1 MRFLTNFSLRNS
13 TAIIIMS
20 LLIVVSGIIAA
31 MSLKVENMPDITFP
45 VLLVN
50 TTYPDASPEDV
61 LDDVTK
67 PLEREVGHVTGV
79 KAVESYSS
87 NNSSTLQVYLETGS
101 DVQAV
106 RDELERKISSIALPS
121 KVNRPQVMIQG
132 FSNQPVYYLFVTGQD
147 KESGLDHFDN
157 DVKET
162 VLKELEGIES
172 VDKVST
178 IGGQFK
184 EMKILPKVDALNYYR
199 ISPLQLKQLLLDNH
213 VALPIGSITEDGE
226 ERIIRVVSRYLNVDD
241 IRNTKIFLPSDPTNG
256 LTYVRLGDIAEVNFD
271 EVVNSI
277 SRYNGKNGININ
289 IYKTRDANAVETG
302 DAINAKLSRLKEEY
316 PDLTFTTIYDT
327 SVDIKNSINGM
338 LKEGLLGAIMA
349 SVVILFFLRHVKAT
363 LIVLVSIPTSIL
375 VSLIFMS
382 WMGITLNMIT
392 LFGMAVAV
400 GRVVDD
406 SIVVIENIFRH
417 LQLNKERKE
426 NLIQIATHEMLH
438 AITSSTFTTTAV
450 FLPIVFVGGM
460 IGEVFRPFALTVVC
474 SLFASLLVAVTIVPL
489 LAKLMILKDHN
500 IKEYEHGK
508 GSDAYRKLL
517 KWSLNR
523 KPAVGFLS
531 LVLFVASLAL
541 LPYMKYGLFPDPE
554 AKYIF
559 AQVTMPKGTQLDGLD
574 QTVAQVESKLMEQP
588 EVEYIEINL
597 GSENEAEI
605 RQSNQALLLI
615 KIGQDVNLDQ
625 TIKKFEGI
633 VKPMIPLGSEM
644 ALTKPGSSD
653 TNKFKVIL
661 YGPDLV
667 RLKEAS
673 EIVKS
678 NLKVS
683 PLLTNVKDNLN
694 DFKNEVV
701 IKVDRDKASELG
713 VSPVQVAQEV
723 NLLVSDTRIG
733 KIKVDDKDYSLF
745 FGLGENHAKSLEELN
760 NIYIQTPSKQQVRLV
775 DFAEIDQEKVQSQ
788 IMRKDEKQ
796 FVQITADITSDN
808 KGGASNF
815 LFAMLQAEKLPA
827 GVTLSSEGVSSDMEK
842 SFKDMLL
849 AIGAAI
855 FIVYIVMLITFGNA
869 TAPLAI
875 LLSLPLAVIGGLF
888 GLFISDTVLDI
899 TALIGFLMLV
909 GIVVTNAIVYVDNI
923 QQRRLEGTSM
933 REAVVEA
940 GVTRVRPIIM
950 TAVATVS
957 ALLPLY
963 LGFSEGALMTKS
975 LAIVVIGGL
984 VTSTILTLFVVPI
997 GYELLYRIKKEFF
1010 APDTK
1015 EAEIEPS
1022 EDMFISV
1029 LRSLRDMKKS
1039 G

>member
-20 LLIVVSGIIAA
+20 LLVVISGIVAA

-106 RDELERKISSIALPS
+106 RDELERRISSIALPS
-121 KVNRPQVMIQG
+121 KVNRPQVMVQG

-172 VDKVST
+172 VDKVTT

-184 EMKILPKVDALNYYR
+184 EMKILPKVDALNYYG

-226 ERIIRVVSRYLNVDD
+226 ERIIRVVSRYRNVED
-241 IRNTKIFLPSDPTNG
+241 IRNTKIFLPSDPKNG

-277 SRYNGKNGININ
+277 SRYNGKNGMNIN

-302 DAINAKLSRLKEEY
+302 DAINAKLSLLKEEY

-349 SVVILFFLRHVKAT
+349 SVVILLFLRHVKAT

-500 IKEYEHGK
+500 IKEYEQGK
-508 GSDAYRKLL
+508 GSETYRKLL
-517 KWSLNR
+517 QWSLNR

-574 QTVAQVESKLMEQP
+574 QTVAQVESKLMEHP

-615 KIGQDVNLDQ
+615 KIGPDVNLDQ

-661 YGPDLV
+661 YGPDLD

-723 NLLVSDTRIG
+723 NLLVSDTQIG

-745 FGLGENHAKSLEELN
+745 FGLGENHAQSLEELN

-815 LFAMLQAEKLPA
+815 LFAMLQAEKLPS

-997 GYELLYRIKKEFF
+997 GYELLYRIKKDFF

>member
-20 LLIVVSGIIAA
+20 LLVVVSGIIAA
-31 MSLKVENMPDITFP
+31 MSLKVENMPDVTFP

-67 PLEREVGHVTGV
+67 PLEREIGHVTGV

-106 RDELERKISSIALPS
+106 RDELERKISSIALPN
-121 KVNRPQVMIQG
+121 KVGRPQVMIQG

-162 VLKELEGIES
+162 VIKELEGIEN

-184 EMKILPKVDALNYYR
+184 EMKILPNIDALNYYG

-213 VALPIGSITEDGE
+213 VALPIGAITEDGE
-226 ERIIRVVSRYLNVDD
+226 ERTIRVVSRYLNVED
-241 IRNTKIFLPSDPTNG
+241 IRNTKIFLPSDPKNG
-256 LTYVRLGDIAEVNFD
+256 LTYVRLGEIAEVNFD
-271 EVVNSI
+271 QVINSI
-277 SRYNGKNGININ
+277 SRFNGKNGININ

-302 DAINAKLSRLKEEY
+302 DAINEKLSLLKEEY
-316 PDLTFTTIYDT
+316 PDLAFTTIYDT

-349 SVVILFFLRHVKAT
+349 SVVIMLFLRHVKAT

-500 IKEYEHGK
+500 IREFEHGK
-508 GSDAYRKLL
+508 GSDTYRKLL
-517 KWSLNR
+517 HWSLNR
-523 KPAVGFLS
+523 KPAIGFLS
-531 LVLFVASLAL
+531 LVLFIASLAL
-541 LPYMKYGLFPDPE
+541 LPHMKYGLFPDPE

-559 AQVTMPKGTQLDGLD
+559 AQVTMPKGTQLDVLD

-615 KIGQDVNLDQ
+615 KIGPNVNLDQ

-633 VKPMIPLGSEM
+633 VKPMVPLGSEM
-644 ALTKPGSSD
+644 ALTKPGSSE

-661 YGPDLV
+661 YGPDLD

-678 NLKVS
+678 NLKES

-723 NLLVSDTRIG
+723 NLLVSDTQIG

-745 FGLGENHAKSLEELN
+745 FGLGENHAKSLEELH

-875 LLSLPLAVIGGLF
+875 LLSLPLAAIGGLF

-923 QQRRLEGTSM
+923 QHRRLEGTSM

-940 GVTRVRPIIM
+940 GITRLRPIIM

-957 ALLPLY
+957 ALLPLF

-984 VTSTILTLFVVPI
+984 VTSTILTLIVVPI

-1015 EAEIEPS
+1015 EAEMEPS
-1022 EDMFISV
+1022 DDMFISV